1 MEILSQFTQI
11 SSDTS
16 NVLKGGIRFK
26 GLYRNTRQPIHLMLL
41 VDTSGSMNETEKL
54 ASVKRSVQVI
64 LEFMSTDDRISLVT
78 FDDRAKVILAAAV
91 PSSEEREAIQYRI
104 SNLIADGSTNLSA
117 GLLEIRNLIESSDSG
132 RKQGLIVLTDGQ
144 VNMGLR
150 TNDLLEQ
157 LVERIML
164 ETPGIAISTVGYGT
178 EHNTDLLTGMARIGT
193 GSYNVVM
200 NLEDVASVFGDILG
214 GLITVSVQNLEIQL
228 PPGAEAF
235 TSYHTVKQPDGMITI
250 FVGDIYAEAEVT
262 VMFKMSR
269 DMGPLHI
276 KGVAMSSLD
285 TLDQVIHPVMI
296 SDLSDIDTSFILAD
310 LRQKVSTFLKEFRL
324 GTVDVTKVN
333 ELIQELQQMD
343 RIRGHPLTPMLLED
357 LQHIVSLKSK
367 SSITIEEDANV
378 SQHAA
383 FFGFA
388 RGMRSV
394 TTPVRPV
401 GSNTMDHYR
410 SPYASRAQT
419 QYSQLMR
426 SATRQE
432 GE

>member
-1 MEILSQFTQI
+1 MEILSQFTEI
-11 SSDTS
+11 SNDTA

-54 ASVKRSVQVI
+54 ASVKRSIQVI
-64 LEFMSTDDRISLVT
+64 LEFMSIEDRISLVT
-78 FDDRAKVILAAAV
+78 FDDRAKVILAAVV

-104 SNLIADGSTNLSA
+104 SNLMADGSTNLSA
-117 GLLEIRNLIESSDSG
+117 GMLEIRSLIESDPG

-150 TNDLLEQ
+150 TNEALEQ
-157 LVERIML
+157 LVERIVH
-164 ETPGIAISTVGYGT
+164 EKPGISISTVGYGT
-178 EHNTDLLTGMARIGT
+178 EHNTDLLTSMARIGT

-214 GLITVSVQNLEIQL
+214 GLITVSVQNLEIHL

-235 TSYHTVKQPDGMITI
+235 TSYHTVKHPDGMITI
-250 FVGDIYAEAEVT
+250 YVGDIYAEAEVT

-269 DMGPLHI
+269 DMGPLRI

-285 TLDQVIHPVMI
+285 IMDNIIHPTTI
-296 SDLSDIDTSFILAD
+296 SDLSEIDTSFILAD
-310 LRQKVSTFLKEFRL
+310 LRQRVSTVLKEFRL

-333 ELIQELQQMD
+333 ELIQEIQQMD
-343 RIRGHPLTPMLLED
+343 SIRGHPLTPMLLED
-357 LQHIVSLKSK
+357 LQHIITLKSK
-367 SSITIEEDANV
+367 ESMTVEEDANV

-394 TTPVRPV
+394 TTPIRIV
-401 GSNTMDHYR
+401 GSNTMDQYR